1 LWLVESLAISFQ
13 PKYSILSL
21 KHSTLGNTIS
31 TLSEYVNLVILP
43 NNMRK
48 LVAVILILVPALVF
62 WPVGYGHSA
71 YTA

>member
-1 LWLVESLAISFQ
+1 
-13 PKYSILSL
+13 
-21 KHSTLGNTIS
+21 
-31 TLSEYVNLVILP
+31 
-43 NNMRK
+43 MRK